1 VLGTIVVL
9 GVVPRG
15 QLVNSLA
22 PFSDAARLMW
32 GEWAAILVAFA
43 VMLSSIGALNG
54 WTLLMGQVPM
64 AAAND
69 RLFPDVFGRL
79 SSRNVPAIGIVLS
92 SALATGLVLVQ
103 LAGPP
108 GFAAAYTMLVSLA
121 TMTAVIPYVFC
132 ALADGLISVGGA
144 ARGALPRIGAVEI
157 IAFIFAMFTV
167 YGCGPTPVLYGLL
180 LLLFGIPVY
189 VWQRHE
195 QGKPLATHRAH

>member
-1 VLGTIVVL
+1 
-9 GVVPRG
+9 
-15 QLVNSLA
+15 
-22 PFSDAARLMW
+22 
-32 GEWAAILVAFA
+32 VAFA